1 MYPKEQKRVI
11 NYIYNGPYTVV
22 STTPNGYSMTVR
34 GIKINDDEQQ
44 KETIHWRDDYS
55 RQEALKI

>member
-11 NYIYNGPYTVV
+11 SYIYNGPYTVV
-22 STTPNGYSMTVR
+22 STTSNGYSMTVR

-44 KETIHWRDDYS
+44 EETTHWRDDSY
-55 RQEALKI
+55 RHET